1 MRTFDRFAGTSAIL
15 VGLGGL
21 VYGVLFGAIVLGASR
36 PVRITWL
43 AVGLLGA
50 LLTTPVLVALYY
62 RLRDTD
68 RGFALLALLLGLAA
82 ALGQLENSAL
92 GLGSAVTPDIGLEG
106 APADPFWAFRFGLAG
121 VALFIVGW
129 LICQGAPSLGPGLSG
144 RCRRRPAGAR
154 VPGTAHRRDRSGD
167 RGHHPP
173 AAPLRAR
180 GAPGV
185 LRLAGSRAQAH
196 GRVTSAGQGGYHRR
210 LPRVRNRNLRG
221 PRRVCTS

>member
-62 RLRDTD
+62 RLRDTN

-82 ALGQLENSAL
+82 ALGQFENSAL
-92 GLGSAVTPDIGLEG
+92 GLGSAVTPEIGLEG
-106 APADPFWAFRFGLAG
+106 EPSDPFGAFRFGLAG

-129 LICQGAPSLGPGLSG
+129 LIRQGGALPRGLGSLAA
-144 RCRRRPAGAR
+144 AG
-154 VPGTAHRRDRSGD
+154 
-167 RGHHPP
+167 
-173 AAPLRAR
+173 
-180 GAPGV
+180 GV
-185 LRLAGSRAQAH
+185 LLVLVYLGRLTGVIDPATE
-196 GRVTSAGQGGYHRR
+196 VTTLPPLLYGLVVHPVFYVWLGVVLRR
-210 LPRVRNRNLRG
+210 
-221 PRRVCTS
+221 TAA

>member
-21 VYGVLFGAIVLGASR
+21 VYGVLYGAIVLGASR

-82 ALGQLENSAL
+82 ALGQFENSAL
-92 GLGSAVTPDIGLEG
+92 GLGNELAPEIGVEG
-106 APADPFWAFRFGLAG
+106 AASDPFGVLRFGLAG

-129 LICQGAPSLGPGLSG
+129 LIRQGGALPRGLGSLAS
-144 RCRRRPAGAR
+144 AG
-154 VPGTAHRRDRSGD
+154 
-167 RGHHPP
+167 
-173 AAPLRAR
+173 
-180 GAPGV
+180 GV
-185 LRLAGSRAQAH
+185 LLVLVYLGRLTGVIDPATE
-196 GRVTSAGQGGYHRR
+196 VTTLPPLLYGLVVHPVFYVWLGVVLRR
-210 LPRVRNRNLRG
+210 
-221 PRRVCTS
+221 TAA